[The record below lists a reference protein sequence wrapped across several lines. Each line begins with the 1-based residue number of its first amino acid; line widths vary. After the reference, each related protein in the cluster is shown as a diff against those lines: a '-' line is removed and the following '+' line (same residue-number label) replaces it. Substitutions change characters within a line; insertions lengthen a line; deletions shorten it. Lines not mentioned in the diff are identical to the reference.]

1 MSDKATTRFNLTFSP
16 SRVGRLAIVTMDN
29 GTRVP
34 SPKPNALGE
43 APLRSLSEA
52 LDVLEAASDV
62 KGMMLTGMP
71 FMFAAGA
78 DITTFADADAE
89 FARQG
94 GEAGHA
100 QFARI
105 SALPFPTLAAI
116 NGVALGGGLEIA
128 LHCDHRALSTGAMM
142 VAFPETFLGILP
154 AWGGT
159 QLAPRL
165 IGARKALEIIVNNP
179 LNNNQML
186 KPAQAFEIGL
196 ADRLYD
202 SAGFHDAAVALLE
215 RIVAGEETIERVEP
229 DQDDLDQ
236 ALADA
241 RAFVDAKVHGA
252 TLAPYRAID
261 LIEFAA
267 RGGDLEE
274 GRRKEIDALA
284 ELLPSRQ
291 CKASIYA
298 FDLTQSRVKK
308 QPGKPRDVASRPIKK
323 IAVIGAGLMGAQL
336 GAYFLQRYEV
346 PLVMKDIA
354 EDVLGNARQT
364 IEGAVD
370 KLVQRGRLEAGR
382 GEFLKGL
389 VTYTTSYEDVTGSDL
404 AIEAVLERMDIKKS
418 IFADLEKVMDAS
430 AILATNTSSLSIAEM
445 AADLEHP
452 ERVVGLH
459 FFNPVSAMPLVE
471 IIAHDRVSDQALAT
485 GYDVVKKL
493 KKQGVGCHDAPG
505 FIVNRLLIAFNGAAT
520 QALQHG
526 NDFKEIDEAIKE
538 LGLPMGPFELFGLVG
553 LKVAFHT
560 AETLAEAYPD
570 RFTIDPNFE
579 MIANSG
585 LQGIYDWSSGGEVH
599 PQIREALDV
608 DDDADRL
615 TRDQIRAMALEAT
628 AREVKHMLD
637 EGVVQDA
644 RDVDTAMIFGA
655 GYPFFMGGVCKYLDQ
670 VGVSEKVLGQTL
682 LGVVDQAF
690 A

>member
-1 MSDKATTRFNLTFSP
+1 MSGKATTRFNLTFSP

-43 APLRSLSEA
+43 APLQSLSDT
-52 LDVLEAASDV
+52 LDMLESESDV

-78 DITTFADADAE
+78 DITTFEDADAE

-100 QFARI
+100 QFERI

-128 LHCDHRALSTGAMM
+128 LHCDYRVLSTGAMM

-159 QLAPRL
+159 QLTPRL
-165 IGARKALEIIVNNP
+165 IGARKALEVIVQNP
-179 LNNNQML
+179 LNNNTML
-186 KPAQAFEIGL
+186 KPRQAFEIGL

-202 SAGFHDAAVALLE
+202 SAGFHDAAIALLE
-215 RIVAGEETIERVEP
+215 RLVAGDETVERSEP
-229 DQDDLDQ
+229 DRSDLDQ

-241 RAFVDAKVHGA
+241 RNFVQNKVHGA
-252 TLAPYRAID
+252 TDAPYRAIE

-267 RGGDLEE
+267 RGGDLAE

-308 QPGKPRDVASRPIKK
+308 QPGKPRDVASRPIRK

-346 PLVMKDIA
+346 PLVMKDIN
-354 EDVLGNARQT
+354 EEVLGNARQA
-364 IEGAVD
+364 IDGAVD
-370 KLVQRGRLEAGR
+370 KLVQRGRVTPGR
-382 GEFLKGL
+382 GEFLKDL
-389 VTYTTSYEDVTGSDL
+389 VTYTTSYDDVAASDL

-418 IFADLEKVMDAS
+418 IFADLERVMDDT
-430 AILATNTSSLSIAEM
+430 AILATNTSSLSVAEM
-445 AADLEHP
+445 AADLQHP

-471 IIAHDRVSDQALAT
+471 IIAHDRVSDEALAT
-485 GYDVVKKL
+485 GYDIVKKL

-520 QALQHG
+520 QALRHG
-526 NDFKEIDEAIKE
+526 NDFKEIDAAIKR
-538 LGLPMGPFELFGLVG
+538 LGVPMGPFELFGLVG

-560 AETLAEAYPD
+560 AETLAAAFPD

-579 MIANSG
+579 MIADSD
-585 LQGIYDWSSGGEVH
+585 LPGIYDWSSGGEIF
-599 PQIREALDV
+599 PQIRESLRIDEG
-608 DDDADRL
+608 ADKL
-615 TRDQIRAMALEAT
+615 TDDQIRSMALEVT
-628 AREVKHMLD
+628 AREIQHMLD
-637 EGVVQDA
+637 DGVVQDA
-644 RDVDTAMIFGA
+644 RDIDTAMIFGA
-655 GYPFFMGGVCKYLDQ
+655 GFPFFMGGISKYLDQ
-670 VGVSEKVLGQTL
+670 VGISEKVLGRTL
-682 LGVVDQAF
+682 VGETDQAF

>member
-1 MSDKATTRFNLTFSP
+1 MFDKPTTRFNLTFST

-43 APLRSLSEA
+43 EPLRSLSET
-52 LDVLEAASDV
+52 LDALEAASDV

-100 QFARI
+100 QFTRI
-105 SALPFPTLAAI
+105 SALQFPTLAAI
-116 NGVALGGGLEIA
+116 NGVALGGGLEVA
-128 LHCDHRALSTGAMM
+128 LHCDYRVLSTGAMM

-159 QLAPRL
+159 QLTPRL
-165 IGARKALEIIVNNP
+165 IGARKALEVIVQNA
-179 LNNNQML
+179 LNNNTML
-186 KPAQAFEIGL
+186 EPPQAFEFGL
-196 ADRLYD
+196 ADELYD

-215 RIVAGEETIERVEP
+215 RIVAGEESIERVEP
-229 DQDDLDQ
+229 DQSDLDQ
-236 ALADA
+236 ALADT
-241 RAFVDAKVHGA
+241 RSFVENKVHGG
-252 TLAPYRAID
+252 THAPNRAIE

-267 RGGDLEE
+267 RGGDLDE

-308 QPGKPRDVASRPIKK
+308 QPGKPRDAASRPIKK

-364 IEGAVD
+364 IDGAVD
-370 KLVQRGRLEAGR
+370 KLVQRGRMTPGR

-389 VTYTTSYEDVTGSDL
+389 VTYTTSYDDAAGSDL

-418 IFADLEKVMDAS
+418 IFADLEQVMDET
-430 AILATNTSSLSIAEM
+430 AILATNTSSLSVAEM
-445 AADLEHP
+445 AADLQHP

-471 IIAHDRVSDQALAT
+471 IIAHDRVSDHALAT
-485 GYDVVKKL
+485 GYDIVKKL

-526 NDFKEIDEAIKE
+526 NDFKEIDGAIKE
-538 LGLPMGPFELFGLVG
+538 LGVPMGPFELFGLVG
-553 LKVAFHT
+553 LEVAFHT
-560 AETLAEAYPD
+560 AETLAEAFPD

-579 MIANSG
+579 MIADSD
-585 LQGIYDWSSGGEVH
+585 LPGIYDWGSGGEVF
-599 PQIREALDV
+599 PQIRESLRIDEG
-608 DDDADRL
+608 ADKL
-615 TRDQIRAMALEAT
+615 TDDQIRSMALEAT
-628 AREVKHMLD
+628 AREIQHMLD
-637 EGVVQDA
+637 DGAVQDA

-655 GYPFFMGGVCKYLDQ
+655 CFPFFMGGISKYLDQ
-670 VGVSEKVLGQTL
+670 VGISEKVLGRTL
-682 LGVVDQAF
+682 VGETDQAF
-690 A
+690 V